1 MRDTL
6 RLWKFA
12 IAPVILITLGVSAA
26 NADITVTF
34 KDGAPKD
41 RFTIVLNAACA
52 IGPSVLQ
59 INLATAPVGLLFD
72 ITENG
77 DGIGVS
83 QPFEWVSPPNNLA
96 ATPQVVDGDTILEL
110 NLNGLSPEVPWV
122 FTIDLD
128 DKASNQ
134 PITVSGSEIAGA
146 QAILLTS
153 GRSTTGIFDAS
164 GEATIST
171 VCS

>member
-1 MRDTL
+1 M
-6 RLWKFA
+6 
-12 IAPVILITLGVSAA
+12 
-26 NADITVTF
+26 
-34 KDGAPKD
+34 
-41 RFTIVLNAACA
+41 
-52 IGPSVLQ
+52 
-59 INLATAPVGLLFD
+59 
-72 ITENG
+72 
-77 DGIGVS
+77 
-83 QPFEWVSPPNNLA
+83 
-96 ATPQVVDGDTILEL
+96 
-110 NLNGLSPEVPWV
+110 NGLSPEVPWV